1 MAKRHALSVAAC
13 TLALTASCLAGSLPA
28 SASPQAGAL
37 PAVVQP
43 QRSPLPSDAEIE
55 QAKQDKDAANAM
67 IARIEQSLAES
78 RNELQALETT
88 SLEAQ
93 ESLLSATEERD
104 YRAAEADK
112 ANEQIKLAQQ
122 YLENSRADV
131 AAIAADM
138 YRNGAS
144 GSALAALVQ
153 DDSEGNV
160 LYKAATM
167 STLSDSR
174 ARAVS
179 AATEAEALVKAWQ
192 EYAEA
197 ANKAAEEAAAAFDT
211 ASAEAT
217 RTLNDY
223 QAAIEPQKKLRDELV
238 GHLAELKKQD
248 KKKVQEQLAKAE
260 AKADEERLQQTI
272 ENSAKVVE
280 PKVMNPATPGEARPL
295 MVEKPLELVVEEK
308 PEAEKKEEPKAE
320 EKPKVEEKPK
330 AEKKEEPKAEEK
342 PKVEEK
348 PKAEK
353 KQEPKAEEKPKA
365 EKKEE
370 PKAEEKPKAEPKPK
384 PKVEEKPKPKVEEK
398 PKPKVEEKPKPK
410 PKPKVEEKPKPKPK
424 PAPTPK
430 PTPKPEPKPEPETTV
445 PTGSGNYSAAIAWA
459 LKTADDPSKGYV
471 FGANGPNYFDCSSF
485 SQRAFAQSGISL
497 PRTSSQ
503 QFASA
508 PQYVSLDNLR
518 PGDLVFSTSNG
529 GASFYHVAIYIGG
542 GQVVHARNPN
552 AGITVTPLSWVNNMH
567 YKAARY

>member
-153 DDSEGNV
+153 DDSEGSV

-320 EKPKVEEKPK
+320 EKPK

-398 PKPKVEEKPKPK
+398 PKPK

-430 PTPKPEPKPEPETTV
+430 PTPKPEPETTV